1 MQETCVSE
9 KQQLAFEREAA
20 AYGKKAICSPLDP
33 EHIKASA
40 GVAALAVK
48 GIEMYPA
55 TKVTDD
61 YRDAL
66 ATGRCNIFC
75 FDIGGQTL
83 VCANIYGWTGGSKGS
98 KEAERTDDIISI
110 VRMQFRQMP
119 PGPKLICGDLNA
131 CTEALPTLK
140 WMLKEEGWTDVGNN
154 SSICRGEQ
162 GKYTCHARAGAKESR
177 LDYFITNDQLT
188 PAVRSFWL
196 DLEANYPTH
205 CPIYIAIATS
215 KLVKDINQLIKPT
228 NFAALFQDKVDED
241 IARKQEEAE
250 SQAETKGEEPKPVDS
265 NAIRKT
271 HLARLHDLIDKHL
284 GKREF
289 RLLQA
294 KAKKDTDRQ
303 WQLIAAAVEDANI
316 EFHLLEGKDAKKM
329 RGRSKVTFQKK
340 RNRRLKEKPRH

>member
-1 MQETCVSE
+1 M
-9 KQQLAFEREAA
+9 LARTP
-20 AYGKKAICSPLDP
+20 YQRLNGCLRKK
-33 EHIKASA
+33 
-40 GVAALAVK
+40 
-48 GIEMYPA
+48 
-55 TKVTDD
+55 
-61 YRDAL
+61 
-66 ATGRCNIFC
+66 
-75 FDIGGQTL
+75 GGQTL
-83 VCANIYGWTGGSKGS
+83 ETTAVYAGGSKGS
-98 KEAERTDDIISI
+98 TL
-110 VRMQFRQMP
+110 VT
-119 PGPKLICGDLNA
+119 PGRVIK
-131 CTEALPTLK
+131 K
-140 WMLKEEGWTDVGNN
+140 
-154 SSICRGEQ
+154 
-162 GKYTCHARAGAKESR
+162 AG

-196 DLEANYPTH
+196 DHEANYPTH
-205 CPIYIAIATS
+205 SPIYIAIATS

-284 GKREF
+284 EKREY

-340 RNRRLKEKPRH
+340 KSTA